1 MADRESTGLGER
13 IADSVKHI
21 AAAGPKILVVDDDA
35 PLRRASARILGA
47 EGFQVVQAEDG
58 EEALRLLTGGEFDV
72 VVSDVM
78 MPRTTGL
85 QLLRAIRE
93 RDLELPVIL
102 MTGAPSTESALEAKR
117 HGALHYLTKPVDGAR
132 LVSAVTRA
140 ERLRRLAIAKRI
152 AMDALDS
159 MLPRAGDRAG
169 LENSFGQALET
180 LWIAYQPIVDASTH
194 QLYGYEA
201 LLRSREASLPHPGAV
216 LDAAERLGRVLDV
229 GRRVRGLAAVPM
241 ARAAPEAKLFVN
253 LHASDLADPTL
264 ASPTSPLAT
273 LASRTVLEIT
283 ERSTLDGIDS
293 VEKKIAQLREMGFR
307 IAMDDLGAGYAGLTS
322 FASLEP
328 EVVKLD
334 MTLIRDIEKSE
345 TKRKLVAS
353 MIDVCHDLG
362 VLVVAEGIE
371 TVSERTVLVDLRCDL
386 LQGYLLGR
394 PGEPFPPVLWT

>member
-1 MADRESTGLGER
+1 MADRERE
-13 IADSVKHI
+13 IADSVRRL
-21 AAAGPKILVVDDDA
+21 ASVGPKVLVVDDDA
-35 PLRRASARILGA
+35 PLRRASARVLGA
-47 EGFQVVQAEDG
+47 EGFEVVQAEDG
-58 EEALRLLTGGEFDV
+58 EEALRLLAAGDFDV

-102 MTGAPSTESALEAKR
+102 MTGAPSMEAALEAKH
-117 HGALHYLTKPVDGAR
+117 HGALHYLTKPVDSER

-169 LENSFGQALET
+169 LENSFKLALDT
-180 LWIAYQPIVDASTH
+180 LWIAYQPIVEASTQ

-201 LLRSREASLPHPGAV
+201 LMRSREASLPHPGAV
-216 LDAAERLGRVLDV
+216 LDAAERLGRVPDV
-229 GRRVRGLAAVPM
+229 GRRVRGLVTRPM
-241 ARAAPEAKLFVN
+241 AQTAPAVNLFVN

-264 ASPTSPLAT
+264 ASATSPLAP
-273 LASRTVLEIT
+273 LASRTILEIT
-283 ERSTLDGIDS
+283 ERATLEGIDD
-293 VEKKIAQLREMGFR
+293 VEDKIAALREMGFR
-307 IAMDDLGAGYAGLTS
+307 IAIDDLGAGYAGLTS

-334 MTLIRDIEKSE
+334 MTLVRDIEKSD

-371 TVSERTVLVDLRCDL
+371 TVSERKVLVDLKCDL

-394 PGEPFPPVLWT
+394 PGEPFPAVTWS